1 MRKAWLG
8 LVMLMTATSA
18 VGCGRATSP
27 AESEGGF
34 PHPQIRFE
42 TNDDDDGDGD
52 EGTPDSTPV
61 DPDPAPTATPVDGDD
76 DGDGIPDDQDNLPC
90 AAFRLRLSNVGV
102 SSASVGLNGTEIV
115 SQNSF
120 PTSEVI
126 QLFINPV
133 NGPNTIAL
141 GGKLNGSPGD
151 ELHFLVESADAATVY
166 LDQEVVR
173 QNGSPQ
179 QIELG
184 FSVDIA
190 CGS

>member
-8 LVMLMTATSA
+8 LVLMVMAVVA
-18 VGCGRATSP
+18 VGCGRTSSP

-34 PHPQIRFE
+34 PRPQIRFD
-42 TNDDDDGDGD
+42 TNGDDDDDGNPG
-52 EGTPDSTPV
+52 STPV
-61 DPDPAPTATPVDGDD
+61 DPDPTPTATPVDGDD

-102 SSASVGLNGTEIV
+102 SSASVGLNGSEIV

-133 NGPNTIAL
+133 NGPNTIAV
-141 GGKLNGSPGD
+141 GGKLNGSPND

-173 QNGSPQ
+173 QSGSPQ